1 MKTMLVGS
9 TGFVGG
15 NLAASHPFDGAYHST
30 DVESAFGAQ
39 PQLLVYAGLPAAKY
53 LANTDPAGDLAV
65 IERAFWQIGQIA
77 PRRLVLISTV
87 DVYAAPQGVDEDTPA
102 DAENPAAYGRNRAHL
117 ERLVRRAYPE
127 ALIVRLPGLFGRGL
141 KKNFLYDLLT
151 ITPAM
156 LKTEKYEQLA
166 AENPLV
172 RDAYAPARAGF
183 YALRPLDAQTAHT
196 LRTWFASQPFN
207 ALSFTDSR
215 AKYQFYDLARLWG
228 DLCTALEAGLTLLNL
243 AAQPVSAREVYA
255 QLTGGQFVN
264 ELPGAP
270 ARYDMRSRHAALFG
284 GANGWCYE
292 KETVLRDLRR
302 FMEEE
307 RAKQAAQQKAA
318 L

>member
-15 NLAASHPFDGAYHST
+15 NLAASHAFDGAFHSA
-30 DVESAFGAQ
+30 DIERAFGAR
-39 PQLLVYAGLPAAKY
+39 PELLVYAGLPAAKY

-65 IERAFWQIGQIA
+65 VERAFWQMEQIA

-87 DVYAAPQGVDEDTPA
+87 DVYAVPQGVDECTPA
-102 DAENPAAYGRNRAHL
+102 DAENPAAYGRNRARL
-117 ERLVRRAYPE
+117 ERLVREAYPE

-156 LKTEKYEQLA
+156 LKEEKYEQLA
-166 AENPLV
+166 AENSLV
-172 RDAYAPARAGF
+172 RAAYAPARAGF
-183 YALRPLDAQTAHT
+183 YALRTLDAQTARE
-196 LRTWFASQPFN
+196 LRAWFAAQPFN

-215 AKYQFYDLARLWG
+215 AEYQFYDLARLWG
-228 DLCTALEAGLTLLNL
+228 DICTALKAGLTLLNL
-243 AAQPVSAREVYA
+243 STQPLSAREVYA
-255 QLTGGQFVN
+255 RLAGGGQFVN

-302 FMEEE
+302 FLDEE
-307 RAKQAAQQKAA
+307 RAEQTRDT
-318 L
+318 